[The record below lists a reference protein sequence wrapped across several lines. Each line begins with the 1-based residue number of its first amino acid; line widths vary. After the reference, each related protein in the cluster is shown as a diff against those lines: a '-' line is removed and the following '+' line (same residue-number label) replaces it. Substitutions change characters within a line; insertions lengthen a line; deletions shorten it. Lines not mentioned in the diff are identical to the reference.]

1 MILTFDIDNSVEGIT
16 VPQDKIRRAA
26 QAACEKYAKGPV
38 DLNIAIVDDAAIS
51 RVHGE
56 YMDDDSPTD
65 VMSFDLTDDFEDF
78 ASFQVIVNAQM
89 AQREAEKRGHSFDAE
104 LCLYVLHGL
113 LHNLG
118 FDDQTQIDFEK
129 MHNAEDEIL
138 SQIGIGK
145 VYRS

>member
-1 MILTFDIDNSVEGIT
+1 MLQTLDIDSSVDGISI
-16 VPQDKIRRAA
+16 PEDKIRQTA
-26 QAACEKYAKGPV
+26 QAACKKYAKRPV
-38 DLNIAIVDDAAIS
+38 DLNIAIVGDAAIS

-65 VMSFDLTDDFEDF
+65 VMSFDLTDDFENF
-78 ASFQVIVNAQM
+78 ASFQVIVNAEM
-89 AQREAEKRGHSFDAE
+89 AQRESQTRRHSFDAE

-138 SQIGIGK
+138 SEIGIGK
-145 VYRS
+145 VYRH